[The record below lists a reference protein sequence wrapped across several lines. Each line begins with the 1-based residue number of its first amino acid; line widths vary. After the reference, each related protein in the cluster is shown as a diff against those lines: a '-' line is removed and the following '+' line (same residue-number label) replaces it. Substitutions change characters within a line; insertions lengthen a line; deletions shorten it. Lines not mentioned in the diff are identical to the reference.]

1 MTDRDPEL
9 DALWRAQSH
18 DEPPPALDDAIR
30 AAAHRAVH
38 AQPVST
44 TVRARSSWPA
54 WAGFAAA
61 ASIGAIAIGVWQ
73 LQPRDVDETKVVA
86 SDVPPSAAAPR
97 PQAAAPQQAEPGQ
110 AAGGR
115 RDEAA
120 PSAPASSPRVADG
133 KSKPAGAPTT
143 NNAIDEAQRRVLS
156 APGLPPADVDRQAL
170 AAATPPATDARQ
182 HTEETVAQNAPAPAA
197 TDQRRRAAAV
207 VAQTAPG
214 AAPPTANAM
223 QSRGGVAADAAN
235 KPSSFPSAGTARPD
249 ARPASP
255 GETTSMAASQPNAV
269 AAARAERS
277 PAAPAP
283 NAAAAPR
290 AERSAE
296 AANAGAAAAAR
307 AAKTTMAKAD
317 SAAKTSVA
325 KADSA
330 AKTTVAKA
338 DKQASAKTTGD
349 YITLIR
355 RALAEHRDADAR
367 AALAAMRAEF
377 EFADAALPDDLAA
390 WAKRV
395 PRVAR

>member
-1 MTDRDPEL
+1 MTERDSEL

-44 TVRARSSWPA
+44 TARARSSWPA

-97 PQAAAPQQAEPGQ
+97 PQAAAKQQAEPGQ

-223 QSRGGVAADAAN
+223 QSRGGVAADAAS
-235 KPSSFPSAGTARPD
+235 KPSPFPNAGTARP
-249 ARPASP
+249 PSP

-317 SAAKTSVA
+317 SAAKTTVA

-355 RALAEHRDADAR
+355 RALVEHRDADAR
-367 AALAAMRAEF
+367 AALTAMRAEF